1 MIRSAD
7 LTGEIT
13 VENRWDEQTGSF
25 TVQDDAGVEFTVHV
39 FTTFRDTTDSSGY
52 KKVANALKNLKGA
65 DGRHVNPIE
74 GQETQFAFVDEP
86 DRILN
91 AVDVDEYRR
100 AVS

>member
-1 MIRSAD
+1 
-7 LTGEIT
+7 
-13 VENRWDEQTGSF
+13 
-25 TVQDDAGVEFTVHV
+25 
-39 FTTFRDTTDSSGY
+39 
-52 KKVANALKNLKGA
+52 VANALKNLKGA